1 MICGQS
7 LALGTPAISLNGS
20 ASRGA
25 HPAHCQETGYPARRP
40 PGIKIA
46 PEMVLHPPASRLTR

>member
-20 ASRGA
+20 APPGA
-25 HPAHCQETGYPARRP
+25 HPDALPGNRPPARRP

-46 PEMVLHPPASRLTR
+46 LEIVLHPPASRLTR